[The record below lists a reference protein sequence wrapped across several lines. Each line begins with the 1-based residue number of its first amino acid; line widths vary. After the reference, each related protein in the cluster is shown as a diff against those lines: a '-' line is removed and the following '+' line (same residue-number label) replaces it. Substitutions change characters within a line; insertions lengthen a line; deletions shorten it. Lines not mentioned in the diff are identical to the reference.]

1 MHGPR
6 EFGTDQRRLGHDP
19 LDRDELPQERRR
31 EVARADA
38 RGAEVSREA
47 EAEAGARV
55 GGEGLGVVGAR
66 DLVEGLSCV
75 RRRKKKRREGVE
87 EEVSEGEDEKEEKEA
102 AKSTTRDD

>member
-75 RRRKKKRREGVE
+75 RRRKKRREGVE

>member
-1 MHGPR
+1 M
-6 EFGTDQRRLGHDP
+6 
-19 LDRDELPQERRR
+19 
-31 EVARADA
+31 
-38 RGAEVSREA
+38 SREA

-75 RRRKKKRREGVE
+75 RRRKKRREGVE